1 MKYLPLVNTL
11 LIMLL
16 SVGFLSGVVAPTI
29 VDNGSETETT
39 QTDEKASPA
48 VDTKPKP
55 KPKPKTERTP
65 QLQLAAKNSIV
76 KLAADIADVLDKE
89 ANEAENARDLTGAI
103 VEKGLPLCGGL
114 LKGMDGVLQKQ
125 AGTDLDKAKTIMHDF
140 AKGLRALQ

>member
-55 KPKPKTERTP
+55 KPKTERTP

-89 ANEAENARDLTGAI
+89 ANEAENARDLTGA
-103 VEKGLPLCGGL
+103 VSYTHLTLP
-114 LKGMDGVLQKQ
+114 
-125 AGTDLDKAKTIMHDF
+125 TKA
-140 AKGLRALQ
+140 